1 MTQMPRVRY
10 SVVLLALLINM
21 VCYTDR
27 VCIAVAGPEMRK
39 AFDFSQAQM
48 GLVFSIFSLSYF
60 LGQTPWGMAADRYGA
75 RGLVSLAVAGWSVF
89 TIFTAYAWSFASL
102 MGIRFTFGAL
112 EAALSP
118 SVASAFN
125 RWIPSSERSTAFG
138 AFLGGGR
145 LGGAITPPIAGFI
158 LLHYGWRTPFVA
170 FGLVGLFGAI
180 AWFYWFRDRPEEHPA
195 ITKTE
200 LGRIRSEMP
209 VPAQKVAVKVPWG
222 QILSS
227 TRLWCLLAAAFG
239 STFLWQ
245 FYITW
250 FPTYLRENRGMSLAQ
265 AGYYASIPFLLGV
278 CATWVG
284 GALTDF
290 IGRRTDDRTARTV
303 IGLVSL
309 TSAALLMSAGVWCKE
324 AGLAALLMGCAAG
337 AVDLY
342 LGAAWSSA
350 IDIGGSSGGAVAGL
364 MNAASNCAGFASPAL
379 MGWVLQSSGD
389 WNFVLLLGVGMTAV
403 SAVLWL
409 FVNPRRAQ
417 VSRPAMAGEP

>member
-1 MTQMPRVRY
+1 MTPMPRVRY

-60 LGQTPWGMAADRYGA
+60 LGQTPWGMVADRYGS
-75 RGLVSLAVAGWSVF
+75 RWLVSLAVAGWSVF
-89 TIFTAYAWSFASL
+89 TIFTAYAWNFVSL
-102 MGIRFTFGAL
+102 MGIRLTFGAL

-118 SVASAFN
+118 SVASAFT
-125 RWIPSSERSTAFG
+125 RWIPLSERSTAFG
-138 AFLGGGR
+138 AFAGGGR

-158 LLHYGWRTPFVA
+158 LMHYGWRTPFIA
-170 FGLVGLFGAI
+170 FGLVGLLGAI
-180 AWFYWFRDRPEEHPA
+180 AWFYWFRDRPEQHPA
-195 ITKTE
+195 VTAAE
-200 LGRIRSEMP
+200 LGRIRAELP
-209 VPAQKVAVKVPWG
+209 PAGKTAEKAPWG

-227 TRLWCLLAAAFG
+227 PRLWCLLAAAFG

-250 FPTYLRENRGMSLAQ
+250 FPTYLREHRGMSLAQ

-278 CATWVG
+278 CSTWVG
-284 GALTDF
+284 GALTDY
-290 IGRRTDDRTARTV
+290 IGRRTGDRTARTI
-303 IGLVSL
+303 IGLISL
-309 TSAALLMSAGVWCKE
+309 ITAALLMSAGVWCKE

-342 LGAAWSSA
+342 LGAAWASA
-350 IDIGGSSGGAVAGL
+350 IDIGGTSGGAVAGL
-364 MNAASNCAGFASPAL
+364 MNAASNCAGFFSPAL
-379 MGWVLQSSGD
+379 MGWVLQTSGD
-389 WNFVLLLGVGMTAV
+389 WNFVLLLGVGTTAV

-409 FVNPRRAQ
+409 FVNPRQAPA
-417 VSRPAMAGEP
+417 SRIAMAGEP